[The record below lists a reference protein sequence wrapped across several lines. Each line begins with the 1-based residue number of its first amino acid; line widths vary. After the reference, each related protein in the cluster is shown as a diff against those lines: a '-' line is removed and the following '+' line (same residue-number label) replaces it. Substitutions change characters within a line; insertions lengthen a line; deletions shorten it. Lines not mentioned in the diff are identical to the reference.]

1 MVLDSAK
8 IMNQT
13 KSVAR
18 NDRPRWKLLFTIL
31 YLVCFVLSRQSAQAE
46 TETAE
51 ASQAAA
57 AAAAAA
63 ADVEEGLPPQLPM
76 EKPRIITV
84 EELAK

>member
-46 TETAE
+46 TDE
-51 ASQAAA
+51 ASQ

>member
-46 TETAE
+46 TDE
-51 ASQAAA
+51 ASQA